1 MALSSAK
8 WPSCPTTTNVADQQP
23 TSNVS
28 GFWGVRTPFA
38 PSACPFFYGWVVV
51 FAATLGTIASIP
63 GQTMGFTVFTDVLM
77 EKLGLS
83 RVELSLAYCL
93 GTVASGLTLPW
104 LGRVLDRW
112 GERKMAVASTVATG
126 LILFYLATSASMSH
140 GLGRILPA
148 GLAAFLVIGFG
159 FYLVRAAAQ
168 GVLSMTCRNAIGKWF
183 DHRRGLAMAI
193 SSILVSFSFS
203 LSPKWIEWLKDRH
216 GYDGAWM
223 IMGVGTIV
231 IMSPL
236 AWLLFRDLPE
246 EDGLQMDGG
255 AEPPKHDN
263 PDMHIE
269 REFTRE
275 DAVRDYSFWAF
286 NAAFGFWAL
295 FGTAF
300 TFHATSLGE
309 EYGFTRERIINLFVP
324 IAATS
329 VTTNLLFGAI
339 NARLRLKWLLLVMNL
354 GCIAAAI
361 GMLNLNQPGGV
372 AAYVIGN
379 GIASGGFVSLSGIV
393 FPRFYGRE
401 HLGAIGG
408 LNMSVMVIGSGLGP
422 LLFGACQHFADS
434 YRLILIAC
442 AIIPAVL
449 TLLSLWADN
458 PQRRFASK

>member
-1 MALSSAK
+1 MAEEKL
-8 WPSCPTTTNVADQQP
+8 
-23 TSNVS
+23 TSKAS

-38 PSACPFFYGWVVV
+38 PSACPFFYGWVIV

-77 EKLGLS
+77 EELGLS

-104 LGRVLDRW
+104 LGHVLDRW
-112 GERKMAVASTVATG
+112 GERKMAVASVAATG
-126 LILFYLATSASMSH
+126 AVLFYLAACAPMSH
-140 GLGRILPA
+140 GLGRILPT
-148 GLAAFLVIGFG
+148 GFAAFVVIGIG

-203 LSPKWIEWLKDRH
+203 MSPKWIEWLKERH
-216 GYDGAWM
+216 GYDGAWI
-223 IMGVGTIV
+223 IMGLGTIL
-231 IMSPL
+231 IMGPL
-236 AWLLFRDLPE
+236 AWLLFRDTPE
-246 EDGLQMDGG
+246 DDGLLMDGG
-255 AEPPKHDN
+255 AKPAAHNN

-269 REFTRE
+269 REFTRDE
-275 DAVRDYSFWAF
+275 AVRDYSFWVF

-339 NARLRLKWLLLVMNL
+339 NAKLRLKFLLLVMNI

-361 GMLNLNQPGGV
+361 GMLHLDQSAGV
-372 AAYVIGN
+372 VAYVIGN

-442 AIIPAVL
+442 GIIPTVL
-449 TLLSLWADN
+449 ALLSLWADN
-458 PQRRFASK
+458 PQRRFASPDS

>member
-1 MALSSAK
+1 MAD
-8 WPSCPTTTNVADQQP
+8 TQQ
-23 TSNVS
+23 TSRATS
-28 GFWGVRTPFA
+28 PGGFWGVRTPFA
-38 PSACPFFYGWVVV
+38 PSACPFFYGWVIV
-51 FAATLGTIASIP
+51 FAATLGSIFSIP

-126 LILFYLATSASMSH
+126 FILFYLAASAPMSH
-140 GLGRILPA
+140 GLGRVLPA
-148 GLAAFLVIGFG
+148 SLAAFLVIGFG

-183 DHRRGLAMAI
+183 DHRRGLAMAV
-193 SSILVSFSFS
+193 SSILVSFTFS
-203 LSPKWIEWLKDRH
+203 LSPKLIEWLKQH
-216 GYDGAWM
+216 YGYDGAWV
-223 IMGVGTIV
+223 IMGIATIV
-231 IMSPL
+231 IMTPL
-236 AWLLFRDLPE
+236 AWLLFRDTPE
-246 EDGLQMDGG
+246 EDGLHMDGG
-255 AEPPKHDN
+255 AEPVAHDN

-275 DAVRDYSFWAF
+275 EAVRDYSFWVF

-300 TFHATSLGE
+300 TFHATSIGA
-309 EYGFTRERIINLFVP
+309 EYEFSRERILNLFVP

-329 VTTNLLFGAI
+329 VATNLLFGAI
-339 NARLRLKWLLLVMNL
+339 NAKLRLKYLLLVMNL

-361 GMLNLNQPGGV
+361 GMLYLNTSAGV
-372 AAYVIGN
+372 AAYVLGN

-393 FPRFYGRE
+393 FPRFYGRK

-422 LLFGACQHFADS
+422 LLFGACKHFADS
-434 YRLILIAC
+434 YRLILIVS
-442 AIIPAVL
+442 AIIPAGL
-449 TLLSLWADN
+449 MLLSLWADN
-458 PQRRFASK
+458 PQRKHAVK

>member
-1 MALSSAK
+1 
-8 WPSCPTTTNVADQQP
+8 
-23 TSNVS
+23 
-28 GFWGVRTPFA
+28 
-38 PSACPFFYGWVVV
+38 
-51 FAATLGTIASIP
+51 
-63 GQTMGFTVFTDVLM
+63 MGFTVFTDVLM

-112 GERKMAVASTVATG
+112 GERKMAVASTMATG
-126 LILFYLATSASMSH
+126 FILFYLAASAPMSH
-140 GLGRILPA
+140 GLGRVLPA
-148 GLAAFLVIGFG
+148 SLAAFLVIGFG

-183 DHRRGLAMAI
+183 DHRRGLAMAV
-193 SSILVSFSFS
+193 SSILVSFTFS
-203 LSPKWIEWLKDRH
+203 LSPKLIAWLKQH
-216 GYDGAWM
+216 YGYDGAWV
-223 IMGVGTIV
+223 IMGIATIV
-231 IMSPL
+231 IMTPL
-236 AWLLFRDLPE
+236 AWLLFRDTPE
-246 EDGLQMDGG
+246 EDGLHMVGG
-255 AEPPKHDN
+255 AEPVAHDN

-275 DAVRDYSFWAF
+275 EAVRDYSFWVF

-300 TFHATSLGE
+300 TFHATSIGA
-309 EYGFTRERIINLFVP
+309 EYEFSRERILNLFVP

-329 VTTNLLFGAI
+329 VATNLLFGAI
-339 NARLRLKWLLLVMNL
+339 NAKLRLKYLLLVMNL

-361 GMLNLNQPGGV
+361 GMSYLNASAGV
-372 AAYVIGN
+372 AAYVLGN

-393 FPRFYGRE
+393 FPRFYGRK

-422 LLFGACQHFADS
+422 LLFGACKHFADS
-434 YRLILIAC
+434 YRLILIVS
-442 AIIPAVL
+442 AIIPAGL
-449 TLLSLWADN
+449 MLLSLWADN
-458 PQRRFASK
+458 PQRKHAVK

>member
-1 MALSSAK
+1 M
-8 WPSCPTTTNVADQQP
+8 
-23 TSNVS
+23 
-28 GFWGVRTPFA
+28 
-38 PSACPFFYGWVVV
+38 
-51 FAATLGTIASIP
+51 
-63 GQTMGFTVFTDVLM
+63 
-77 EKLGLS
+77 
-83 RVELSLAYCL
+83 ELSLAYCL
-93 GTVASGLTLPW
+93 GTETSGLTLPW

-112 GERKMAVASTVATG
+112 GERKMAVASVAATG
-126 LILFYLATSASMSH
+126 AVLFYLAACAPISH
-140 GLGRILPA
+140 GLGRVLPA
-148 GLAAFLVIGFG
+148 GFAAVCGDWNWLLPCARSG
-159 FYLVRAAAQ
+159 A

-203 LSPKWIEWLKDRH
+203 MSPKWIEWLKERH
-216 GYDGAWM
+216 GYDGAWI
-223 IMGVGTIV
+223 IMGLGTIF
-231 IMSPL
+231 IMGPL
-236 AWLLFRDLPE
+236 AWLLFRDTPE
-246 EDGLQMDGG
+246 DDGLLMDGG
-255 AEPPKHDN
+255 AKPAAHNN

-269 REFTRE
+269 REFTRDE
-275 DAVRDYSFWAF
+275 AVRDYSFWVF

-309 EYGFTRERIINLFVP
+309 EYGFTRERIINLCVP

-339 NARLRLKWLLLVMNL
+339 NAKLRLKFLLLVMNL

-361 GMLNLNQPGGV
+361 GMLNLKTSVGV

-422 LLFGACQHFADS
+422 CSWRMPAFCGQLSFD
-434 YRLILIAC
+434 LIAC
-442 AIIPAVL
+442 GIIPTVL
-449 TLLSLWADN
+449 ALLSLWADN
-458 PQRRFASK
+458 PQRRFASSDS